1 MTEVPAGFPLSKE
14 AQTGRPWTCQKDDP
28 ICTRRAPCRSCLGRR
43 SRRGGLAKQR
53 AAARALGVP
62 SAKFHGQ
69 NGNEESWRYAVRIE
83 VKSGAQ
89 VGPIATRYLLAEK
102 QSEQNRAVGDG
113 RAFMMIAMPR
123 DWASE
128 GLAIIRLSALR
139 ELLDA
144 Q

>member
-1 MTEVPAGFPLSKE
+1 MK
-14 AQTGRPWTCQKDDP
+14 
-28 ICTRRAPCRSCLGRR
+28 
-43 SRRGGLAKQR
+43 KQR
-53 AAARALGVP
+53 AAAKALGVP

-69 NGNEESWRYAVRIE
+69 NGAEENWRYAMRIE

-113 RAFMMIAMPR
+113 RGFLMVAMPK
-123 DWASE
+123 DWGSD
-128 GLAIIRLSALR
+128 GLAVIRLSALR